1 MQRGLTKTEATPRA
15 SCRCG
20 QPTLRRVPAVL
31 LVASGFKAGWFFH
44 CGVNA
49 GQAIDGQDRAELL
62 ARRAYLVSRITAPG
76 FGLQAFPAVLGAQFQ
91 GEWALV
97 SLLNKLDGDRGHVG
111 YLDT

>member
-1 MQRGLTKTEATPRA
+1 MRHEV
-15 SCRCG
+15 
-20 QPTLRRVPAVL
+20 RRDGA
-31 LVASGFKAGWFFH
+31 
-44 CGVNA
+44 
-49 GQAIDGQDRAELL
+49 QAAEIDDENGQDRAELL